1 MHHDVLWLSPGARTK
16 NQLSE
21 PNNFNSISTIQEV
34 FMLIS
39 RILENQSC
47 SIKKISC
54 SHLTGK
60 QLFHGKMGDRRR
72 GIPPSG
78 GSIKYQ
84 IYVSPQ
90 FGRKTPFP
98 IKKMEVLKCN
108 LSTSWEGVK
117 V

>member
-1 MHHDVLWLSPGARTK
+1 
-16 NQLSE
+16 
-21 PNNFNSISTIQEV
+21 
-34 FMLIS
+34 MLIS

-47 SIKKISC
+47 SIKKSVV
-54 SHLTGK
+54 LT
-60 QLFHGKMGDRRR
+60 LPANSYFTERRVT
-72 GIPPSG
+72 GGGASPPSG

-98 IKKMEVLKCN
+98 IKKIEVLKCN